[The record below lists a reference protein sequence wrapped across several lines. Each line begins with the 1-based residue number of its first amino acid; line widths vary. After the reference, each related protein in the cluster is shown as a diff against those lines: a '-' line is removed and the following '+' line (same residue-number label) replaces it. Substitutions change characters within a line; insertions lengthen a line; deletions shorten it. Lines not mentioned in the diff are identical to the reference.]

1 MRVRVY
7 FYRVVQGAHAVFVRM
22 RTGWGL
28 AVLKCGAQRLT
39 RDTIS
44 SRLLVAHQC
53 FVEECFAFLT
63 INLKGFLYS
72 QFRLKSQFTIMKYH
86 SLYSEKEP
94 HKLLPTSAS
103 PALRLLVSCACPLP

>member
-44 SRLLVAHQC
+44 SRLLVAHLVLLKNALLSSQ
-53 FVEECFAFLT
+53 LT
-63 INLKGFLYS
+63 
-72 QFRLKSQFTIMKYH
+72 
-86 SLYSEKEP
+86 
-94 HKLLPTSAS
+94 
-103 PALRLLVSCACPLP
+103 